1 MGLVRL
7 LILAALIWL
16 VWRIL
21 RNTLLAAPGK
31 NPANDSRPDSQKMVR
46 CAWCGVHS
54 PEALAV
60 RQENLLFCCEE
71 HRQQWL
77 ENKHD

>member
-1 MGLVRL
+1 MGIIRL

-21 RNTLLAAPGK
+21 RSTLLAPPQQG
-31 NPANDSRPDSQKMVR
+31 NPPASGTQKMVR
-46 CAWCGVHS
+46 CAECGVHT
-54 PEALAV
+54 PESLAV
-60 RQENLLFCCEE
+60 RQNEQRFCSEE

-77 ENKHD
+77 EKHHD